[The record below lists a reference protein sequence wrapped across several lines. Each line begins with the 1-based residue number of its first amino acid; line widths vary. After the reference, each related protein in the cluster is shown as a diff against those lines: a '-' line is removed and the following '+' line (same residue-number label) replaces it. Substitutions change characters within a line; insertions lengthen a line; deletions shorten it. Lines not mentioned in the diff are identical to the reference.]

1 MSPKHWR
8 DVSRLFN
15 EALSREADNRAAFL
29 REACADDEPLRKEVE
44 SLLAQWPIADSRAPT
59 FAASPRARPRPIDS
73 INQVR
78 FIPGA
83 MLAGRYRIVAL
94 LGRGG
99 MGEVYRADDL
109 KLGQPVALKF
119 LPEDLVMGPDHLARL
134 HHEVRVARQ
143 VTHPNVCR
151 VYDISE
157 ADGQHFLSM
166 EYVDGEDLASLLR
179 RIGRLPSDKAIQ
191 LTRQL
196 CAGLAAAHDCGV
208 LHRDL
213 KPANVL
219 IDGRG
224 RVRIV
229 DFGLASRIDERH
241 YRDGLA
247 GTPAYMA
254 PEQLAGEAASMRTD
268 VYALGLVLYEMFTGE
283 PAFKMGPADLFTRGA
298 ALSLPTRPSTLIPDI
313 DPAIEQV
320 ILQCIER
327 DPTRRPPSAIAV
339 AVALPGGDPLA
350 AALAAGDTPSPEM
363 VAAAGRVGSFSP
375 IVGLAGVTAILLGL
389 IPVVWMSPQTSR
401 DGLCDDGEG
410 NRGAH
415 RAGARDRA
423 KFGLHGSAGR

>member
-166 EYVDGEDLASLLR
+166 EYVER
-179 RIGRLPSDKAIQ
+179 
-191 LTRQL
+191 
-196 CAGLAAAHDCGV
+196 
-208 LHRDL
+208 
-213 KPANVL
+213 
-219 IDGRG
+219 
-224 RVRIV
+224 
-229 DFGLASRIDERH
+229 ASRPRYCAELDDCHRI
-241 YRDGLA
+241 
-247 GTPAYMA
+247 
-254 PEQLAGEAASMRTD
+254 
-268 VYALGLVLYEMFTGE
+268 
-283 PAFKMGPADLFTRGA
+283 
-298 ALSLPTRPSTLIPDI
+298 
-313 DPAIEQV
+313 
-320 ILQCIER
+320 
-327 DPTRRPPSAIAV
+327 RR
-339 AVALPGGDPLA
+339 
-350 AALAAGDTPSPEM
+350 
-363 VAAAGRVGSFSP
+363 FS
-375 IVGLAGVTAILLGL
+375 
-389 IPVVWMSPQTSR
+389 
-401 DGLCDDGEG
+401 
-410 NRGAH
+410 
-415 RAGARDRA
+415 
-423 KFGLHGSAGR
+423 